1 MTATGNLGQAQAH
14 SQPPLAV
21 TPPGSSVPSFRAKR
35 PFLQSSR
42 HTGEVA
48 RRAGGGKPQS
58 RYLQISDLK
67 LSEIVCEAVPLRPL
81 RGQLGAFGRG
91 AAKTPT
97 RQTGEA

>member
-48 RRAGGGKPQS
+48 EGRRGKPQAKPFPI
-58 RYLQISDLK
+58 QIALNFGGAEVGRAAS
-67 LSEIVCEAVPLRPL
+67 PLRPY
-81 RGQLGAFGRG
+81 GAPPRV
-91 AAKTPT
+91 
-97 RQTGEA
+97 TGEEKNEVTP